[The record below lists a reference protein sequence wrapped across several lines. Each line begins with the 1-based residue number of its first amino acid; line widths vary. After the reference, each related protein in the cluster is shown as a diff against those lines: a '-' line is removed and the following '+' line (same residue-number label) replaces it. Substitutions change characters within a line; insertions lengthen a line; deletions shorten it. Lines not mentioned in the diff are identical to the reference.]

1 MLRRPRR
8 PRTPDQMR
16 LRKVMISLFIAMG
29 GVFIALMFMNEE
41 GLGMAILNGVTRT
54 IPIYFLIASV
64 YFENRFEF
72 YDLVVKRAIMI
83 LLSVFVLGVYF
94 AIVLSSLEMLP
105 GGAAR
110 PWLFAVALAPIA
122 MIMPALVARVERW
135 LDRMWLG
142 PRVHSGRGG
151 QARARRDA
159 AGHR

>member
-1 MLRRPRR
+1 
-8 PRTPDQMR
+8 
-16 LRKVMISLFIAMG
+16 
-29 GVFIALMFMNEE
+29 
-41 GLGMAILNGVTRT
+41 
-54 IPIYFLIASV
+54 
-64 YFENRFEF
+64 
-72 YDLVVKRAIMI
+72 MI

-142 PRVHSGRGG
+142 REFTPVEAVKHVLAAMQPAIDEASLVAATEARLSEIFGAQDRDPGRVMSRS
-151 QARARRDA
+151 ANA
-159 AGHR
+159 ACGWM